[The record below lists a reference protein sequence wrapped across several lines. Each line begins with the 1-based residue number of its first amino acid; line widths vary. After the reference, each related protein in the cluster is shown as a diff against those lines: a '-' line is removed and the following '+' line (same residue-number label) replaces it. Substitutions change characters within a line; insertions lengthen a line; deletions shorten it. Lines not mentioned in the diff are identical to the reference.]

1 MTQIEITTMLQN
13 IVKKSGKTIEEV
25 QAKYDEIFE
34 NTPPGDQQTKVAIKQ
49 TNKELSNKSSA
60 VSIQA
65 VIVGIDRLFDFND
78 KKILNALELYN
89 RDPSQAIASKAV
101 KLDKDDKPIV
111 LDQTEVWSTGTKNR
125 RFGKPLP
132 HSWNRNCIILLHDPE
147 TGSYEAG
154 RLSLQGTHATGEL
167 PPLNV
172 LLDFKAT
179 GDLEKGFR
187 TSEKAT
193 KYSTVK
199 ILSNEDL
206 KTLIASEFSTC
217 VKSLGELRGYHDS
230 FTPKSAEF
238 YNMVV
243 ITSGEVAYAK
253 ESEDVK
259 NSHYLMLDDAT
270 TDRIVPCYL
279 SGHLPCPDIDS
290 EVTIIGKTNLG
301 KGWDSENQ
309 VQTDEE
315 VIQLNGSGIIPA

>member
-125 RFGKPLP
+125 RFGKPLATFLESKLYNTFTQSRNGQLR
-132 HSWNRNCIILLHDPE
+132 SWKVKPSRYPCNR
-147 TGSYEAG
+147 
-154 RLSLQGTHATGEL
+154 R
-167 PPLNV
+167 
-172 LLDFKAT
+172 
-179 GDLEKGFR
+179 
-187 TSEKAT
+187 
-193 KYSTVK
+193 
-199 ILSNEDL
+199 
-206 KTLIASEFSTC
+206 
-217 VKSLGELRGYHDS
+217 
-230 FTPKSAEF
+230 
-238 YNMVV
+238 
-243 ITSGEVAYAK
+243 ITSSKCIA
-253 ESEDVK
+253 
-259 NSHYLMLDDAT
+259 
-270 TDRIVPCYL
+270 RF
-279 SGHLPCPDIDS
+279 
-290 EVTIIGKTNLG
+290 
-301 KGWDSENQ
+301 
-309 VQTDEE
+309 
-315 VIQLNGSGIIPA
+315 